1 MNVLNYL
8 IIFMYLSGFFVFLIS
23 MSHFLMV
30 LLSLEFMMLS
40 IFLLMFYLFSY
51 LSTNIFFSMI
61 YLTMAVC
68 EGVLGLSVMVLL
80 IRSSGNDNVMSLSFL
95 W

>member
-1 MNVLNYL
+1 MNMY
-8 IIFMYLSGFFVFLIS
+8 IYFMAFMYLSGLFIFLFFFK
-23 MSHFLMV
+23 HFLYI

-40 IFLLMFYLFSY
+40 IFWLMYYIFSFM
-51 LSTNIFFSMI
+51 SMNTFFSMI

-80 IRSSGNDNVMSLSFL
+80 IRSSGNDGVLSLSSL